1 MSEHLRDP
9 ELDRLIQELNQR
21 TGGGAG
27 SAASF
32 DADDL
37 NNLDDLDEV
46 NDGGGLAG
54 DRGASGGRFER
65 EERAGAAL
73 GDVGLLSAA
82 GPRRVAAA
90 GTAGRGAKPEP
101 AVGLALV
108 ADLPARVDVGQGEA
122 LGVLLAEAIRRG
134 ASDLLLL
141 SGLPPVYRVDGR
153 LKRGESAVLDG
164 DDIAR
169 LFAPQLTPRVHR
181 ELEERGSADF
191 SLRLPGGPGGLGGAG
206 TARGERDGAMS
217 EGLEGVTGVGGVAG
231 ALPALDGAGGGA
243 GRSGGSA
250 WRFRVNLH
258 RQRGQLAAALRSL
271 PREVPT
277 LAALNLPAGLA
288 ELVKPSRGLVLVC
301 GPTGSGK
308 SSTLAALIG
317 EINRTRTAHII
328 TIEDPVEYEHR
339 SARSLIEHVEVGRD
353 ARTFNEALRAALRQ
367 DPDVILVGEMRD
379 LDTVA
384 TAVTA
389 AETGHLVLATLHSN
403 DAVQAMHRI
412 VDVFPPVQQQQIR
425 QQLALSL
432 HAVVA
437 QQLVPRADGRG
448 RIPAVELMLAS
459 FPVRSHIRNDQ
470 LQKLYNE
477 ITIGRRMGMISFEES
492 LAQHVREG
500 RIDLEEARVRASHPE
515 ELDARMRG

>member
-21 TGGGAG
+21 TGGEAG
-27 SAASF
+27 GP
-32 DADDL
+32 
-37 NNLDDLDEV
+37 
-46 NDGGGLAG
+46 GGG
-54 DRGASGGRFER
+54 FER
-65 EERAGAAL
+65 AEDFDPEEP
-73 GDVGLLSAA
+73 GLLSAA
-82 GPRRVAAA
+82 GPRRVPA
-90 GTAGRGAKPEP
+90 GGSVGRGARPEP
-101 AVGLALV
+101 AAELTLV
-108 ADLPARVDVGQGEA
+108 ADLPSRVDVGQGEP
-122 LGVLLAEAIRRG
+122 LGVLLAEALRRG

-141 SGLPPVYRVDGR
+141 AGLPPVFRVDGR
-153 LKRGESAVLDG
+153 LRRGESAALDG
-164 DDIAR
+164 ESIAR
-169 LFAPQLTPRVHR
+169 LFAAQLTPRVHR

-191 SLRLPGGPGGLGGAG
+191 SLRLPGGPGA
-206 TARGERDGAMS
+206 ARGERDDADAEGAD
-217 EGLEGVTGVGGVAG
+217 GAAG
-231 ALPALDGAGGGA
+231 TLALDGAGGGD
-243 GRSGGSA
+243 GRAGSA

-258 RQRGQLAAALRSL
+258 RQRGQLAAALRAL

-339 SARSLIEHVEVGRD
+339 SVRSLIEHVEVGRD
-353 ARTFNEALRAALRQ
+353 ARSFNEALRAALRQ

-403 DAVQAMHRI
+403 DAVQAVHRI
-412 VDVFPPVQQQQIR
+412 VDVFPPVQQMQIR

-432 HAVVA
+432 HAVIA

-477 ITIGRRMGMISFEES
+477 ITLGRRLGMISFEES
-492 LAQHVREG
+492 LALQVRDG
-500 RIDLEEARVRASHPE
+500 RITLEEARVRASHPE
-515 ELDARMRG
+515 ELDARLRG

>member
-1 MSEHLRDP
+1 
-9 ELDRLIQELNQR
+9 
-21 TGGGAG
+21 
-27 SAASF
+27 
-32 DADDL
+32 
-37 NNLDDLDEV
+37 
-46 NDGGGLAG
+46 
-54 DRGASGGRFER
+54 
-65 EERAGAAL
+65 
-73 GDVGLLSAA
+73 
-82 GPRRVAAA
+82 
-90 GTAGRGAKPEP
+90 
-101 AVGLALV
+101 
-108 ADLPARVDVGQGEA
+108 
-122 LGVLLAEAIRRG
+122 VLRRG

-141 SGLPPVYRVDGR
+141 PAVPPVFRVDGR
-153 LKRGESAVLDG
+153 LKRGESGALTG
-164 DDIAR
+164 ESIAR
-169 LFAPQLTPRVHR
+169 LFEVQLGGRAQR

-191 SLRLPGGPGGLGGAG
+191 SLRLTDAAGAG
-206 TARGERDGAMS
+206 RAGRDDGETGGTA
-217 EGLEGVTGVGGVAG
+217 
-231 ALPALDGAGGGA
+231 DGAGETGKMAA
-243 GRSGGSA
+243 G
-250 WRFRVNLH
+250 RFRVNLH
-258 RQRGQLAAALRSL
+258 RQRGQLAASLRAL
-271 PREVPT
+271 PRDIPS
-277 LAALNLPAGLA
+277 LGSLNLPAGLA

-317 EINRTRTAHII
+317 EINRTRTVHII

-339 SARSLIEHVEVGRD
+339 SNRSLVEHVEIGRD
-353 ARTFNEALRAALRQ
+353 ARTFSEALRAALRQ

-403 DAVQAMHRI
+403 DAVQAVHRI
-412 VDVFPPVQQQQIR
+412 VDVFPPVQQMQIR

-448 RIPAVELMLAS
+448 RLPAIELMLAS

-477 ITIGRRMGMISFEES
+477 ITLGRRMGMTSFEES
-492 LAQHVREG
+492 LAVMVREG
-500 RIDLEEARVRASHPE
+500 KIDLEEARVRASHPE